1 MLPLFLFM
9 KPTALPGIILMAWMR
24 SCALLLLIGC
34 TNPAG
39 AQISNEHPSLKNE
52 DMISMSGSAEDR
64 TLARKLFEDAPFNR
78 WEKQGPTR
86 EIPWKISTITSKL
99 GFQQRLISRI
109 SIEVPGSELIKRRED
124 GFLVLL
130 IEVKDASGRAYR
142 NFGILDLNTI
152 KHEHRKSDIEFTWGA
167 YALPGDYKVS
177 IAAYDRK
184 SGEHDFTETSLRMD
198 GPKNDPLSE
207 AWKEEPAW
215 EFWDPSEDSIDAMFR
230 PEMEGRLHLPVG
242 SAKPMHVEVLADFTP
257 SDYFHGSYDFFSLYL
272 HGALPLF
279 KAFTQLSVANGSLQ
293 AATLD
298 LVHRRVMFDQ
308 DELNDKAGLDWKKL
322 KSTLGSAHGPG
333 VVDVRSVHHGGQNP
347 VFLRDE
353 IVRRMGKAS
362 ENPGPEVFIIIGS
375 PTDSYSFQDLP
386 PLYMAEGRD
395 VRVFYIQ
402 YVPPSFQTIDLSPP
416 SGVPSIPQRHTG
428 QKAIAR
434 RPAYA
439 SSPANV
445 QRMLKPLKVMAFQ
458 VSSPE
463 EERKALARVLEE
475 LRRP

>member
-1 MLPLFLFM
+1 
-9 KPTALPGIILMAWMR
+9 
-24 SCALLLLIGC
+24 
-34 TNPAG
+34 
-39 AQISNEHPSLKNE
+39 
-52 DMISMSGSAEDR
+52 
-64 TLARKLFEDAPFNR
+64 
-78 WEKQGPTR
+78 
-86 EIPWKISTITSKL
+86 
-99 GFQQRLISRI
+99 LISRI
-109 SIEVPGSELIKRRED
+109 SVEVPGSELVKRKDD

-142 NFGILDLNTI
+142 NFGIMELNTI
-152 KHEHRKSDIEFTWGA
+152 KPELRKSGVEFTWGA
-167 YALPGDYKVS
+167 YSLPGDYKVS

-184 SGEHDFTETSLRMD
+184 SGEHDFAETNLRVD
-198 GPKNDPLSE
+198 GLRNDPLSE
-207 AWKEEPAW
+207 AWKDEPSW
-215 EFWDPSEDSIDAMFR
+215 EFWDPSEDSIDVMFR
-230 PEMEGRLHLPVG
+230 PEMEGRLHMPVG
-242 SAKPMHVEVLADFTP
+242 SDKPVHVEVLGDFTP
-257 SDYFHGSYDFFSLYL
+257 SDYFHGSYDFYNLYL
-272 HGALPLF
+272 RGALPMF
-279 KAFTQLSVANGSLQ
+279 KAFTQLSVPNGSLQ

-298 LVHRRVMFDQ
+298 LVQRRVTFAQED
-308 DELNDKAGLDWKKL
+308 LNDKTVLDWKKL

-362 ENPGPEVFIIIGS
+362 ETPGPEVFIVIGS

-402 YVPPSFQTIDLSPP
+402 YIPPSFQTIDLSPP
-416 SGVPSIPQRHTG
+416 LGVPSIVQHHTG
-428 QKAIAR
+428 HKAIAR

-445 QRMLKPLKVMAFQ
+445 QRMLKPLKVNAFQ

-463 EERKALARVLEE
+463 EARKVLARVLEE
-475 LRRP
+475 IRRL